1 MKSARVCASS
11 SSEFARIRTRASPL
25 SMLLHL
31 QNRFEF
37 GDRLWKWKRKETD
50 VNDNDNEEV
59 KTNPEKKKKEK
70 THLGQA
76 IDGIGQHVRQVL
88 VVLGGGVVVHFS
100 ARVLVVF
107 FRFCVSS
114 KTYTLNM

>member
-1 MKSARVCASS
+1 M
-11 SSEFARIRTRASPL
+11 RASPL
-25 SMLLHL
+25 SMRLHL

-37 GDRLWKWKRKETD
+37 GDLRLWKWKRKETD